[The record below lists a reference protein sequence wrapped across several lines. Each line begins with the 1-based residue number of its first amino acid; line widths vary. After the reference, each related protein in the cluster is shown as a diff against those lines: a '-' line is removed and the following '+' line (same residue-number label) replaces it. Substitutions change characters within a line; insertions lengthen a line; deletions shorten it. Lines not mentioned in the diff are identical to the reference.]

1 MIFDF
6 TRGGSLPLAPPGP
19 GDFTEGGSL
28 PLAPPGPLSRVAAKP
43 RRARL
48 LVELIL
54 GLMVVGCGNYSN
66 DDLEYMNAVPAGNQL
81 VATLPAYSAALPVA
95 SEAELAQTTHSV
107 TTQFNQMIDSTLGGV
122 DAIRSYEPSSR
133 TPTSRTWGP
142 FASTNQ
148 VGWDWRL
155 IVSHDDPQSTT
166 FTYELDVENTVDT
179 SAGWLTFVTG
189 SFDATEGVRK
199 GMGSMTVTTDPLA
212 KAGFPFDQGAAPFT
226 MLTVTYSTLS
236 YPITVDMTIDR
247 TADALNPVTSVVY
260 RYAGQAD
267 GSGQMSFTL
276 TGNLVAGPA
285 IETVAV
291 VSAWLPTGAGEAT
304 ETVEQGDAAGLT
316 QTECWN
322 TSFAATYNSKPWS
335 PTENLGDPT
344 ACPSL
349 PSFAN

>member
-1 MIFDF
+1 MIFN
-6 TRGGSLPLAPPGP
+6 L
-19 GDFTEGGSL
+19 TEGGSL

-48 LVELIL
+48 LIGLIL
-54 GLMVVGCGNYSN
+54 GWMALGCGNYSN
-66 DDLEYMNAVPAGNQL
+66 DDLEYKNAVPAGNQL

-107 TTQFNQMIDSTLGGV
+107 TTQFNQMIDNTLGGV
-122 DAIRSYEPSSR
+122 DTIRSYEPSSR

-155 IVSHDDPQSTT
+155 TVSHDDPQSTV
-166 FTYELDVENTVDT
+166 FSYELDVENTADL
-179 SAGWLTFVTG
+179 AQGWLTFVTG
-189 SFDATEGVRK
+189 SFDASEGVRK
-199 GMGSMTVTTDPLA
+199 GTGSMTVTTDALT
-212 KAGFPFDQGAAPFT
+212 KAGFPFDQGTAPFD
-226 MLTVTYSTLS
+226 MLTVNYSTLS

-247 TADALNPVTSVVY
+247 TADATNPVTSVVY
-260 RYAGQAD
+260 SYLGQAD
-267 GSGQMSFTL
+267 ASGQMSFTL
-276 TGNLVAGPA
+276 TGNLVPGPA

-304 ETVEQGDAAGLT
+304 ETVEQGDGAGLV
-316 QTECWN
+316 QTECWDA
-322 TSFAATYNSKPWS
+322 SFAATYNSKPWMTS
-335 PTENLGDPT
+335 ENVGQAS

-349 PSFAN
+349 

>member
-1 MIFDF
+1 MIFN
-6 TRGGSLPLAPPGP
+6 L
-19 GDFTEGGSL
+19 TEGGSL

-48 LVELIL
+48 LIGLIL
-54 GLMVVGCGNYSN
+54 GWMALGCGNYSN

-107 TTQFNQMIDSTLGGV
+107 TTQFNQMIDNTLGGL
-122 DAIRSYEPSSR
+122 DTIRSYEPSSR

-155 IVSHDDPQSTT
+155 TVSHDDPQSTV
-166 FTYELDVENTVDT
+166 FSYELDVENTADL
-179 SAGWLTFVTG
+179 AQGWLTFVTG
-189 SFDATEGVRK
+189 SFDASEGVRK
-199 GMGSMTVTTDPLA
+199 GTGSMTVTTDALT
-212 KAGFPFDQGAAPFT
+212 KAGFPFDQGTAPFD
-226 MLTVTYSTLS
+226 MLTVNYSTLS

-247 TADALNPVTSVVY
+247 TADATNPVTSVVY
-260 RYAGQAD
+260 SYLGQAD
-267 GSGQMSFTL
+267 ASGQMSFTL
-276 TGNLVAGPA
+276 TGNLVPGPA

-304 ETVEQGDAAGLT
+304 ETVEQGDGAGLV
-316 QTECWN
+316 QTECWDA
-322 TSFAATYNSKPWS
+322 SFAATYNSKPWMTS
-335 PTENLGDPT
+335 ENVGQAS

-349 PSFAN
+349 PSFSN

>member
-1 MIFDF
+1 MIFRV
-6 TRGGSLPLAPPGP
+6 TAALVLLAIG
-19 GDFTEGGSL
+19 
-28 PLAPPGPLSRVAAKP
+28 
-43 RRARL
+43 
-48 LVELIL
+48 L
-54 GLMVVGCGNYSN
+54 GACGNYSN

-95 SEAELAQTTHSV
+95 NQAELAQTTHSV

-122 DAIRSYEPSSR
+122 DTIRSYEPSSR

-148 VGWDWRL
+148 VGWDWQL
-155 IVSHDDPQSTT
+155 TVSHDDPQSTV
-166 FTYELDVENTVDT
+166 FTYELDVENTADL
-179 SAGWLTFVTG
+179 AQGWLTFVSG
-189 SFDATEGVRK
+189 RFDASEGVRK
-199 GMGSMTVTTDPLA
+199 GNGSMTVTTDALSA
-212 KAGFPFDQGAAPFT
+212 AGFPFDQGTAPFD
-226 MLTVTYSTLS
+226 MLTVNYSTLS
-236 YPITVDMTIDR
+236 YPITVDMTIAR
-247 TADALNPVTSVVY
+247 MADATNAVTSVVY
-260 RYAGQAD
+260 SYAGQAD

-304 ETVEQGDAAGLT
+304 EQVEQGDGAGLT

-322 TSFAATYNSKPWS
+322 ASFAATYNSKPWMAS
-335 PTENLGDPT
+335 ENVGEAS

-349 PSFAN
+349 PSFSD

>member
-6 TRGGSLPLAPPGP
+6 TVCGSLPLAPPGP
-19 GDFTEGGSL
+19 PSL
-28 PLAPPGPLSRVAAKP
+28 RPAKLGC
-43 RRARL
+43 ARL
-48 LVELIL
+48 LVGLIL
-54 GLMVVGCGNYSN
+54 ISTVGACGNYSN

-95 SEAELAQTTHSV
+95 NQAELAQTTHSV
-107 TTQFNQMIDSTLGGV
+107 TTQFNQMIDNTLGGV
-122 DAIRSYEPSSR
+122 DTIRSYEPSSR

-148 VGWDWRL
+148 VGWDWQL
-155 IVSHDDPQSTT
+155 TVSHDDPQSTV
-166 FTYELDVENTVDT
+166 FTYELDVENTADL
-179 SAGWLTFVTG
+179 AQGWLTFVTG

-199 GMGSMTVTTDPLA
+199 GTGSMTVTADPLSA
-212 KAGFPFDQGAAPFT
+212 AGFPFDQGTAPFD
-226 MLTVTYSTLS
+226 MLTVNYSTLS
-236 YPITVDMTIDR
+236 YPITVDMTIAR
-247 TADALNPVTSVVY
+247 TADATNPVTSVVY
-260 RYAGQAD
+260 SYAGQAD

-276 TGNLVAGPA
+276 TGNLVPGPA

-304 ETVEQGDAAGLT
+304 EQVEQGDGAGLI

-322 TSFAATYNSKPWS
+322 ASFAATYNSKPWMTS
-335 PTENLGDPT
+335 ENVGQAS

-349 PSFAN
+349 PSFSN